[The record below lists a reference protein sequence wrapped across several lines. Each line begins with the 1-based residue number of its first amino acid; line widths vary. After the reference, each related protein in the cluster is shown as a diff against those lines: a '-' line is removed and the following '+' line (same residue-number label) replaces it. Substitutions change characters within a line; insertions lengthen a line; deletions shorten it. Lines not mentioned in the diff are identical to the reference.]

1 VGAIAPSDKF
11 SQSKLE
17 AGDLP
22 VDPGGS
28 HTASSTDTA
37 ASITMLRSS
46 VMRSSQDVMVRWLRV
61 TTTIQ
66 LCTSVCR
73 FAI

>member
-1 VGAIAPSDKF
+1 MGAIAPSDKF

-46 VMRSSQDVMVRWLRV
+46 VMRS
-61 TTTIQ
+61 
-66 LCTSVCR
+66 
-73 FAI
+73 